1 MDFESIFYVVFFSLV
16 MPMSWMFGAAWF
28 RSWKRRQDGATALP
42 EAVQEELR
50 FLHDRVAELEERV
63 DFTERLLAADRQLG
77 PPAGGQE

>member
-16 MPMSWMFGAAWF
+16 MPMSWMFGATWF
-28 RSWKRRQDGATALP
+28 RNWKRRQDSAAALP

-50 FLHDRVAELEERV
+50 FLHERVAELEERV

-77 PPAGGQE
+77 SPPGGRG